1 MGLNSEDFKTF
12 YRDIKIVDA
21 LKIIKGEPMMISD
34 SAFTKFVIFVEL
46 IRVFISGLAELFFY
60 YKANYVLFAIL
71 LLVSNA
77 IFVLGLLGVIEIK
90 IVFYYTILMY
100 FAYFIYSIKLVCAV
114 WFDKTLSLKTLL
126 TIFLMYFSYAQ
137 LCVYLLIRS
146 FITLYKGK
154 RIGTVSWDKTARNKV

>member
-1 MGLNSEDFKTF
+1 
-12 YRDIKIVDA
+12 
-21 LKIIKGEPMMISD
+21 MITD

-77 IFVLGLLGVIEIK
+77 IFVLGLLGAIEIK